1 MACRHAD
8 AARTIEVA
16 RRPRKGGHRR
26 NLGVNVGR
34 HAVSSQNRRRCLD
47 EKLALVAAVAGD
59 GNGRIIERLVE
70 VIGKALRGTTDR
82 VDIHTIG
89 ASADG
94 STKTSGSKLEVL
106 EKRIG
111 DSSGITV
118 FF

>member
-16 RRPRKGGHRR
+16 RRPRKGGHGR
-26 NLGVNVGR
+26 NLGIDVGR
-34 HAVSSQNRRRCLD
+34 HAVGSQKRRRCLN
-47 EKLALVAAVAGD
+47 EKLALVAAITSN

-89 ASADG
+89 TSADG